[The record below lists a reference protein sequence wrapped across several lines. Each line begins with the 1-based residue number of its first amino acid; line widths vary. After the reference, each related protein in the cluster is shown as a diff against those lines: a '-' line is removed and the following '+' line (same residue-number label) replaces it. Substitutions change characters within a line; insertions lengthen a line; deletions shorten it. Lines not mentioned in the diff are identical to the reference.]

1 MNDASNI
8 PENEQPE
15 SIPTASGAAQTP
27 DENTVQAAEETTAQ
41 TPEETPA
48 QTPEE
53 TAAQTAEETAAQ
65 TPEETTAQPN
75 TCPQCGAVLKPG
87 ASFCANCGA
96 PVDGSDDVTYHI
108 VRPEAER
115 SYEDANF
122 LPSDDAANTP
132 PRYYTPDAD
141 AWAEKPKR
149 KRRARRPRTARTPE
163 QKRLITRIACLC
175 LVCALLGGLGGGAVA
190 GLINRSG
197 KSAGSSASGS
207 SGTLV
212 TQPVSS
218 DPSSA
223 SAIYSQACKQVVAI
237 TTEVTYTNYFGQT
250 SSQASCGSGFFITE
264 DGYVLTNYHVI
275 STAHQYGYAVSVLT
289 YDGTTY
295 QATIVGVDKD
305 NDIALLKIDATGMT
319 PVTFGDSDSMSV
331 GDTVYAVGNPL
342 GELEFTM
349 TSGMISALD
358 RTITTSDGTDSGINM
373 FQIDAAV
380 NAGNSGGPVYNTSGQ
395 VIGIVTAKYS
405 SSGVEGLGFAIPVND
420 AVAIA
425 NDLMKNGTVTDRAQL
440 GITLQTIPDSAAQY
454 YNMPDGAYVNAVNS
468 GSCAEKA
475 GLKAGDIITAIDDTA
490 VSSGDALR
498 SALRGYS
505 AGESATLTVSRSGET
520 LKLTVTFDRAS
531 DSTK

>member
-15 SIPTASGAAQTP
+15 SIPTASGAAQAP
-27 DENTVQAAEETTAQ
+27 DENTVQAAEETAAQ
-41 TPEETPA
+41 TPEET
-48 QTPEE
+48 T
-53 TAAQTAEETAAQ
+53 AQ

-122 LPSDDAANTP
+122 QPSDDAANTP

-197 KSAGSSASGS
+197 KSAGSSASAS

-218 DPSSA
+218 APSSA

-475 GLKAGDIITAIDDTA
+475 GLKAGDIITAIDGTA

>member
-1 MNDASNI
+1 MNDASNF
-8 PENEQPE
+8 PESEQPE
-15 SIPTASGAAQTP
+15 QNPAASDAAQEADANTSAQAQTP
-27 DENTVQAAEETTAQ
+27 ADDNAA
-41 TPEETPA
+41 
-48 QTPEE
+48 
-53 TAAQTAEETAAQ
+53 AAR
-65 TPEETTAQPN
+65 
-75 TCPQCGAVLKPG
+75 TCPQCGAALKPG

-122 LPSDDAANTP
+122 HPSDDAGNTP
-132 PRYYTPDAD
+132 PRYYTPNDD
-141 AWAEKPKR
+141 AWAEKPKHKHRPR
-149 KRRARRPRTARTPE
+149 KPRTARTPE

-175 LVCALLGGLGGGAVA
+175 LVCALLGGLGGGAIA
-190 GLINRSG
+190 GLITRSG
-197 KSAGSSASGS
+197 RTGSSSASNSG
-207 SGTLV
+207 GTLV

-223 SAIYSQACKQVVAI
+223 SAIYSQACEQVVAI

-250 SSQASCGSGFFITE
+250 SSQASCGSGFFITD

-275 STAHQYGYAVSVLT
+275 STAHQYGYSVSVLT

-295 QATIVGVDKD
+295 QATIVGVDED
-305 NDIALLKIDATGMT
+305 NDIALLKVDATGVT
-319 PVTFGDSDSMSV
+319 PVTFGDSDSMTV

-358 RTITTSDGTDSGINM
+358 RTITTSDGTDNGINM

-454 YNMPDGAYVNAVNS
+454 YNMPKGAYVNAVNS

-475 GLKAGDIITAIDDTA
+475 GLKAGDIITAIDNTA

>member
-1 MNDASNI
+1 MY
-8 PENEQPE
+8 E
-15 SIPTASGAAQTP
+15 
-27 DENTVQAAEETTAQ
+27 DENNLYHYSYRKGDEQNPNAPIDTKNYAED
-41 TPEETPA
+41 PWDK
-48 QTPEE
+48 
-53 TAAQTAEETAAQ
+53 
-65 TPEETTAQPN
+65 N
-75 TCPQCGAVLKPG
+75 PG
-87 ASFCANCGA
+87 
-96 PVDGSDDVTYHI
+96 GSPKKKGGSGLSGKI
-108 VRPEAER
+108 VAL
-115 SYEDANF
+115 A
-122 LPSDDAANTP
+122 
-132 PRYYTPDAD
+132 
-141 AWAEKPKR
+141 
-149 KRRARRPRTARTPE
+149 
-163 QKRLITRIACLC
+163 
-175 LVCALLGGLGGGAVA
+175 LVCALVGGFIGAGVSGATTKVNKTSVQVSDREVA
-190 GLINRSG
+190 QVQTVKVDGKTQMSMSEVYASNVNSVVSINV
-197 KSAGSSASGS
+197 SA
-207 SGTLV
+207 T
-212 TQPVSS
+212 
-218 DPSSA
+218 
-223 SAIYSQACKQVVAI
+223 
-237 TTEVTYTNYFGQT
+237 TNYFGQT
-250 SSQASCGSGFFITE
+250 VQTAASGTGFFITE

-295 QATIVGVDKD
+295 QATIVGVDED
-305 NDIALLKIDATGMT
+305 NDIALLKIDASGVT
-319 PVTFGDSDSMSV
+319 PVTFGDSDSMAV

-454 YNMPDGAYVNAVNS
+454 YNMPDGAYVNSVNS